1 MNTYDEKTNELLVQP
16 DLSVGYTYPGTHF
29 VAHHDATEEKFHW
42 EVMKGTENFNNGKG
56 WRGKVV
62 DEPAKEA
69 WDEYEDCLIYH
80 LYTDEEKKEI
90 LSNKISELSDTCN
103 RRISNGMDVTLSDG
117 SRKHFT
123 YSLEDQSNISN
134 MYNAVLMGATQF
146 PYHSGGEPCK
156 VYSAKD
162 IVTIYATL
170 SAFTTSQT
178 TYHNMLKQYTE
189 SLDKVPDIE
198 AVEYGQELTGEYLE
212 NYNEMLNVANEQ
224 MQIVLSKA
232 SQYSV

>member
-1 MNTYDEKTNELLVQP
+1 MNIYDELTGEPLIDP
-16 DLSVGYTYPGTHF
+16 DLSAGYIYSGQR
-29 VAHHDATEEKFHW
+29 VAIHHDAVEPVIEI
-42 EVMKGTENFNNGKG
+42 GILPSTENSNGGKG
-56 WRGKVV
+56 LRGSIAVTPGTL
-62 DEPAKEA
+62 E

-80 LYTDEEKKEI
+80 LYTNEEKKEI

-103 RRISNGMDVTLSDG
+103 RVISNGMDVTLSDG

-162 IVTIYATL
+162 IVAIYATL

-189 SLDKVPDIE
+189 SLDKVPDIK

-212 NYNEMLNVANEQ
+212 NYNEMLSVANEQ